1 MEALVKVENNQTVT
15 DSRSVAEY
23 FEKKHKDVLVAIKN
37 LAAKNPATK
46 LLFHKT
52 TYISEQNGHSYPMY
66 LMNRDGF
73 SLLVM
78 GFTGAKALERKL
90 EYIQAFNA
98 CVQHKTEDSQLYPK
112 ATEKGDRNMSDIK
125 IFENPE
131 FGKVR
136 TIVIDDE
143 PWFVGKD
150 VAAALG
156 YADLKHAV
164 RDHVDNDDKK
174 MGGQNTPPYIEDS
187 MGRKQYPVFINESG
201 LYSLVLSSKL
211 PTAKKFKHW
220 VTNEVLP
227 SIRKNGGYIAGQDTL
242 SDNELMARALL
253 LAQHVIDDKNKQI
266 TEMKPKAEFYDTV
279 ANTESLFSMADVAKT
294 LDMGMGR
301 NKLFAF
307 LRDKGILD
315 KDNHPYQ
322 KYVDAGY
329 LRLIENHCKAGDN
342 DVVYKC
348 TYVKQR
354 GIDYIR
360 KILLKE
366 RGLDENMG

>member
-15 DSRSVAEY
+15 DSRSVAEH
-23 FEKKHKDVLVAIKN
+23 FGKEHAKVIRSIEGIISETPKVASQKM
-37 LAAKNPATK
+37 
-46 LLFHKT
+46 FYKT
-52 TYISEQNGHSYPMY
+52 TYKVEGNNKSYKMY
-66 LMNRDGF
+66 LMNRNGF

-78 GFTGAKALERKL
+78 GFTGARAMEWKLRYIDAFNEMETQLVKKNILTLPDFTNPVEAARAWANEYEAKQKALTE
-90 EYIQAFNA
+90 NA
-98 CVQHKTEDSQLYPK
+98 V
-112 ATEKGDRNMSDIK
+112 
-125 IFENPE
+125 
-131 FGKVR
+131 
-136 TIVIDDE
+136 
-143 PWFVGKD
+143 
-150 VAAALG
+150 
-156 YADLKHAV
+156 
-164 RDHVDNDDKK
+164 
-174 MGGQNTPPYIEDS
+174 
-187 MGRKQYPVFINESG
+187 
-201 LYSLVLSSKL
+201 
-211 PTAKKFKHW
+211 
-220 VTNEVLP
+220 
-227 SIRKNGGYIAGQDTL
+227 
-242 SDNELMARALL
+242 
-253 LAQHVIDDKNKQI
+253 
-266 TEMKPKAEFYDTV
+266 MKPKADFYDTV

-366 RGLDENMG
+366 RGLDENMGCI

>member
-1 MEALVKVENNQTVT
+1 
-15 DSRSVAEY
+15 
-23 FEKKHKDVLVAIKN
+23 
-37 LAAKNPATK
+37 
-46 LLFHKT
+46 
-52 TYISEQNGHSYPMY
+52 
-66 LMNRDGF
+66 MND
-73 SLLVM
+73 M
-78 GFTGAKALERKL
+78 
-90 EYIQAFNA
+90 
-98 CVQHKTEDSQLYPK
+98 
-112 ATEKGDRNMSDIK
+112 K

-131 FGKVR
+131 FGKMR
-136 TIVIDDE
+136 TINENGTVM
-143 PWFVGKD
+143 FVASD
-150 VAAALG
+150 VAKMLG
-156 YADLKHAV
+156 YKRPADAISAHCKGSVKRRLPT
-164 RDHVDNDDKK
+164 N
-174 MGGQNTPPYIEDS
+174 GGTQEMKVIPEGDVYRLIVN
-187 MGRKQYPVFINESG
+187 
-201 LYSLVLSSKL
+201 SKL
-211 PTAKKFKHW
+211 PAAERFESW
-220 VTNEVLP
+220 VFDEVLP

-253 LAQHVIDDKNKQI
+253 LAQRVIDDKTKQI
-266 TEMKPKAEFYDTV
+266 TEMKPKADFYDTV

-294 LDMGMGR
+294 LDMGIGR

-348 TYVKQR
+348 TYVKQK

-366 RGLDENMG
+366 RGLNENMG

>member
-1 MEALVKVENNQTVT
+1 MEALVKVENNQIVT
-15 DSRSVAEY
+15 DSRSVAEHFGKQHY
-23 FEKKHKDVLVAIKN
+23 HVIRDIENLVNKTGGKDASKIGWM
-37 LAAKNPATK
+37 
-46 LLFHKT
+46 FQET
-52 TYISEQNGHSYPMY
+52 TMSDSYGRQQKAY

-78 GFTGAKALERKL
+78 GFTGKKALEWKL
-90 EYIQAFNA
+90 KYIDAFNEME
-98 CVQHKTEDSQLYPK
+98 KQLVNK
-112 ATEKGDRNMSDIK
+112 
-125 IFENPE
+125 
-131 FGKVR
+131 
-136 TIVIDDE
+136 
-143 PWFVGKD
+143 
-150 VAAALG
+150 
-156 YADLKHAV
+156 
-164 RDHVDNDDKK
+164 
-174 MGGQNTPPYIEDS
+174 NT
-187 MGRKQYPVFINESG
+187 
-201 LYSLVLSSKL
+201 LVL
-211 PTAKKFKHW
+211 PDF
-220 VTNEVLP
+220 TNPVE
-227 SIRKNGGYIAGQDTL
+227 A
-242 SDNELMARALL
+242 ARAW
-253 LAQHVIDDKNKQI
+253 ANEYEAKQKAL
-266 TEMKPKAEFYDTV
+266 TENAVMKPKADFYDTV

-294 LDMGMGR
+294 LDMGIGR

-366 RGLDENMG
+366 RGLNDENMG

>member
-1 MEALVKVENNQTVT
+1 MEALVKVENNQIVT
-15 DSRSVAEY
+15 DSRSVAEH
-23 FEKKHKDVLVAIKN
+23 FGKQHKNVLQTIEN
-37 LAAKNPATK
+37 LAAENPAARF
-46 LLFHKT
+46 LFQKT
-52 TYISEQNGHSYPMY
+52 TFENRGKQYPMY

-78 GFTGAKALERKL
+78 GFTGTKALEWKL
-90 EYIQAFNA
+90 KYIEAFNA
-98 CVQHKTEDSQLYPK
+98 MERKLKEATYDSYMISDPVERAKKWIEEEKERQKLRAENKVMLPK
-112 ATEKGDRNMSDIK
+112 AD
-125 IFENPE
+125 
-131 FGKVR
+131 
-136 TIVIDDE
+136 
-143 PWFVGKD
+143 
-150 VAAALG
+150 
-156 YADLKHAV
+156 
-164 RDHVDNDDKK
+164 
-174 MGGQNTPPYIEDS
+174 
-187 MGRKQYPVFINESG
+187 
-201 LYSLVLSSKL
+201 
-211 PTAKKFKHW
+211 
-220 VTNEVLP
+220 
-227 SIRKNGGYIAGQDTL
+227 
-242 SDNELMARALL
+242 
-253 LAQHVIDDKNKQI
+253 
-266 TEMKPKAEFYDTV
+266 FYDTV

-294 LDMGMGR
+294 LDMGIGR